1 MNIDQEFAKADKIKL
16 SICIATYNRGNFIS
30 ETLDTILSQLEFG
43 VELLVVDGASPDNTH
58 EVLAHYVSRYPEIRY
73 YREQVNSG
81 VDRDYDKAVG
91 YAKGEYCWLMSD
103 DDLMKPGAIQRVLAA
118 IDGKSDLIV
127 VNSEIWNA
135 DFSEK
140 LLDRR
145 LKIAADI
152 EYGKN
157 EREQF
162 FIGTANQLGFI
173 GCVVIKRSFWLSRDR
188 ASFYGTLFIHVG
200 VIFQHKAI
208 ETAKV
213 ISEPLIAIRDGNA
226 TWAARTFEVWAI
238 KWPELIWSFPDF
250 SETSKQA
257 VCPQEQWRQYKFLF
271 YHRAMGSYSLA
282 EFHKFL
288 SSRANGLAWAK
299 AYSVAAFPGKAA
311 NLIVVLYYLLFKRES
326 RLELFDVLCSRYASV
341 AGRTIARALGLII
354 PSQK

>member
-1 MNIDQEFAKADKIKL
+1 MATLKL
-16 SICIATYNRGNFIS
+16 SICIATYNRCKYIG
-30 ETLDTILSQLEFG
+30 ETLDSILAQMEPG
-43 VELLVVDGASPDNTH
+43 VELLVVDGASADNTN
-58 EVLAHYVSRYPEIRY
+58 EVMGRYLSRYPEIRY

-103 DDLMKPGAIQRVLAA
+103 DDLLKPGAVQRVLSA

-145 LKIAADI
+145 LKIAADVV
-152 EYGKN
+152 YGKN

-173 GCVVIKRSFWLSRDR
+173 GCVVIRSSFWLSRDR
-188 ASFYGTLFIHVG
+188 AGYYGTLFIHVG
-200 VIFQHKAI
+200 VIFQHTAI
-208 ETAKV
+208 ETVKV

-250 SETSKQA
+250 SDTSKQA
-257 VCPQEQWRQYKFLF
+257 VCPREQWRRYKFLF

-282 EFHKFL
+282 EFHKYL
-288 SSRANGLAWAK
+288 STRANGLAWVR
-299 AYSVAAFPGKAA
+299 AYSIAVFPGKAA
-311 NLIVVLYYLLFKRES
+311 NLIVVLYYVLFKRKS
-326 RLELFDVLCSRYASV
+326 RLELFDVLCSRYVSV
-341 AGRTIARALGLII
+341 AGNFIARTLGFNI
-354 PSQK
+354 PGQK